1 MATSQPFSRHI
12 SNEENTTTAS
22 PNRQKVNQ
30 ILNEF
35 GLDPADYI
43 FDSSLELTSDFS
55 PALPKDLTQSQQ
67 LNIQLRSSAR
77 QHKYVQRPP
86 PPPPIVNRQKS
97 LSRSSSGMSQT
108 DFPAHRAPPPPPPP
122 PPPPAPTSSSFPQ
135 RVSDKYKSNM
145 TTQDYLQR
153 IDTADNPPVKVV
165 KPNTQDLIYKK
176 EIRIR
181 YLQPPTPPPPAP
193 IIIREKHLPSAPPQS
208 PLLIR
213 ERKPEPATPPPL
225 TIRER
230 PPSPPPLL
238 EPCII
243 DKTLPPPPPQPR
255 QVIIERLPT
264 PPPKPR
270 TVIFEKWLPYKKVKR
285 PILLEKAPPQP
296 PVPPTR
302 NVIIEYEPLK
312 AYTVRRVIEEGLF
325 RVDPTQYTNYSAQAD
340 GNVRIVDRIDDLPP
354 PSEALMRILK
364 EYSQND
370 VADYN
375 TESLSNMEQL
385 MQVSSL
391 SSASSHNRER
401 VLSSGQNRL
410 IPSPVSAPLPFNQTR
425 SSNNSSRLHT
435 PINSSTLNIEDAY

>member
-1 MATSQPFSRHI
+1 
-12 SNEENTTTAS
+12 
-22 PNRQKVNQ
+22 NRV
-30 ILNEF
+30 L
-35 GLDPADYI
+35 
-43 FDSSLELTSDFS
+43 
-55 PALPKDLTQSQQ
+55 
-67 LNIQLRSSAR
+67 
-77 QHKYVQRPP
+77 
-86 PPPPIVNRQKS
+86 
-97 LSRSSSGMSQT
+97 QT
-108 DFPAHRAPPPPPPP
+108 
-122 PPPPAPTSSSFPQ
+122 
-135 RVSDKYKSNM
+135 
-145 TTQDYLQR
+145 
-153 IDTADNPPVKVV
+153 I
-165 KPNTQDLIYKK
+165 
-176 EIRIR
+176 
-181 YLQPPTPPPPAP
+181 
-193 IIIREKHLPSAPPQS
+193 
-208 PLLIR
+208 
-213 ERKPEPATPPPL
+213 
-225 TIRER
+225 
-230 PPSPPPLL
+230 
-238 EPCII
+238 
-243 DKTLPPPPPQPR
+243 
-255 QVIIERLPT
+255 
-264 PPPKPR
+264 
-270 TVIFEKWLPYKKVKR
+270 YKKVKR